1 MKPIAE
7 TIFWISFLYI
17 AAPVKTARILAIVPI
32 PSYSHQICYQS
43 LWIALSQRGHE
54 VVLITTD
61 PINDPSL
68 TNLTEINF
76 QSNYQ
81 LMKKLNFVKNV
92 MAGTHAWL
100 RTSRTQIWPL
110 CGDAAE
116 NIFKHPKVRKMYAP
130 DSDEKFDLIIVET
143 VKMPSFY
150 ALAHRFNAPLIGVSS
165 LGYRNI
171 NYYLLGAPVLSS
183 HPSVWEIEDDTGL
196 NLSLWRRIKN
206 FIRQWYHI
214 YYSINYFYPKQQAIA
229 EKYLGK
235 NIPDIK
241 DMERNMSLAFHSQQE
256 ALSFVRPT
264 QPNILV
270 FGNFHI
276 SKKPA
281 ALPKDLKEFIADAP
295 NGFIYMSLGTNVMTS
310 MFPEHVRNAFRDVF
324 ASLPYKVVWKYDSE
338 LLNKSDNIYT
348 AKWVPQQSILAHP
361 NIKLF
366 IYQGGLQST
375 EEAVYYTVP
384 LLGLP
389 IVADQ
394 FTQVN
399 KMVSLGVAK
408 RLNIMDIS
416 REKLNASIIDILTDK
431 RYKKRML
438 KIKALNEDKPY
449 DPLEHVIWWI
459 EFVIR
464 HKGAPHLRSSIAHE
478 PWYQKYEMDVI
489 AILSIAIF
497 VTLFCTLII
506 IYKSLKMIF
515 NLMEM
520 SVVTKK
526 KIN

>member
-32 PSYSHQICYQS
+32 PSYSHQICYRP

-54 VVLITTD
+54 VVSITTD
-61 PINDPSL
+61 PLNDPSL

-81 LMKKLNFVKNV
+81 LMELNFAKNV
-92 MAGTHAWL
+92 IAGTHEWL
-100 RTSRTQIWPL
+100 STSRTQIWPA
-110 CGDAAE
+110 CGDVAE

-130 DSDEKFDLIIVET
+130 DSDEKFDLVIVET
-143 VKMPSFY
+143 VKVPSFY
-150 ALAHRFNAPLIGVSS
+150 TLAHRFNAPLIGVSS
-165 LGYRNI
+165 FGLRNTL
-171 NYYLLGAPVLSS
+171 YYQLGAPVLSS
-183 HPSVWEIEDDTGL
+183 HTSNWEIGDDTGL

-214 YYSINYFYPKQQAIA
+214 YYSINYHYPKQQAIA

-235 NIPDIK
+235 NIPHIR
-241 DMERNMSLAFHSQQE
+241 DMERNMSLVFHSQQE

-264 QPNILV
+264 MPNILV
-270 FGNFHI
+270 LGNFHI

-295 NGFIYMSLGTNVMTS
+295 NGFIYMSLGTNVLTS
-310 MFPEHVRNAFRDVF
+310 TFPEHIRNVFRDVF
-324 ASLPYKVVWKYDSE
+324 ASLPYKVVWKCDSE
-338 LLNKSDNIYT
+338 LPNKPDNIYT
-348 AKWVPQQSILAHP
+348 AKWVPQESILAYP

-389 IVADQ
+389 LLIDQ
-394 FTQVN
+394 YTQVN

-416 REKLNASIIDILTDK
+416 RGNLNGSIIDILTDK
-431 RYKKRML
+431 RYKERML
-438 KIKALNEDKPY
+438 EVKALNEDKPY

-464 HKGAPHLRSSIAHE
+464 HKGASHLRSSIADE
-478 PWYQKYEMDVI
+478 PWYKKSEMDVI
-489 AILSIAIF
+489 AILSIVIF

-506 IYKSLKMIF
+506 ICKSLKMIF
-515 NLMEM
+515 NLMKM

>member
-7 TIFWISFLYI
+7 TIFWISFLHI
-17 AAPVKTARILAIVPI
+17 AAPVKTARILVIVPI

-68 TNLTEINF
+68 TNLTEINL
-76 QSNYQ
+76 QSNYHII
-81 LMKKLNFVKNV
+81 KLNFAKNV
-92 MAGTHAWL
+92 IAGTHTWL
-100 RTSRTQIWPL
+100 STSRTLLWAL
-110 CGDAAE
+110 SGDIAE
-116 NIFKHPKVRKMYAP
+116 NTFKHPKVRKMYAP
-130 DSDEKFDLIIVET
+130 DSDKKFDLVIVET
-143 VKMPSFY
+143 VKIPSFY

-165 LGYRNI
+165 FGLRNTL
-171 NYYLLGAPVLSS
+171 YYLLGAPVLSS
-183 HPSVWEIEDDTGL
+183 HPSNWEMEDDTGL

-214 YYSINYFYPKQQAIA
+214 YCSINYFYPKQQAIA

-235 NIPDIK
+235 NNIPDIR
-241 DMERNMSLAFHSQQE
+241 DMERNMSLVFHSQQE
-256 ALSFVRPT
+256 TLSFVRPT
-264 QPNILV
+264 MPNILV

-310 MFPEHVRNAFRDVF
+310 IFPEHVRNAFRDVF
-324 ASLPYKVVWKYDSE
+324 ASLPYKIVWKYDSE
-338 LLNKSDNIYT
+338 LSNKTDNIYT

-389 IVADQ
+389 IVGDQ
-394 FTQVN
+394 YIQVN

-408 RLNIMDIS
+408 RLNILDIS
-416 REKLNASIIDILTDK
+416 RENLNASIIDILTDK

-438 KIKALNEDKPY
+438 EVKALNEDKPY

-464 HKGAPHLRSSIAHE
+464 HKSAPHLRSSIAHE

-506 IYKSLKMIF
+506 IYKSLKIIF
-515 NLMEM
+515 NLMEI

-526 KIN
+526 KII